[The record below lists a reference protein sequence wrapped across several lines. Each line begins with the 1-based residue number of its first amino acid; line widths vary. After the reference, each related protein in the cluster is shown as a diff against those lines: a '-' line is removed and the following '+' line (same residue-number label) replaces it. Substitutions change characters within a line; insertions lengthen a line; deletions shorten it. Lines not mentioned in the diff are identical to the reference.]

1 MDASRKLEP
10 IAPEGLRRFFAD
22 MVRPS
27 FATLGLGAGETA
39 AYVID
44 LMARFARS
52 DQLYRVRDS
61 RGKPLESVTDLLLEL
76 MEHWTGEQ
84 PYRIDRELELRRHV
98 GDYALFMSGLFR
110 THVEHHG
117 YLNHYLGQGG
127 ANYLAVGE
135 RLQMMGER
143 QAALFHDLARD
154 FEVVS
159 GALDYM
165 RKVYMVPAARS
176 GPYSAIMRQFDLN

>member
-76 MEHWTGEQ
+76 MEQWSGEQ

-98 GDYALFMSGLFR
+98 GDCALFMSGVFR

-117 YLNHYLGQGG
+117 YLNHYLDQGG

-143 QAALFHDLARD
+143 QAALFH
-154 FEVVS
+154 
-159 GALDYM
+159 GALLHG
-165 RKVYMVPAARS
+165 S
-176 GPYSAIMRQFDLN
+176 T